1 MALDNLAGIKSIS
14 VPTWLKLLIFVIV
27 LAVLIADLTT
37 VWIAV
42 VKPEHKDW
50 FSVSVQLLG
59 SLVPLLLAI
68 LLVAFSTRGTE
79 AISRKTSQLLLHLAP
94 KTIATSLTWSPEF
107 ETPDK
112 AQWNRVGRGNTHI
125 EVAHRPGDFSCLY
138 RISFPDTHSNPAA
151 MRVLFL
157 VVELKVRQVNMH
169 LCVPRETFEK
179 FCRQSGFEG
188 YEAFR
193 KAFDN
198 TLNGAERAGCKVNPA
213 IYQLPISQGPLQT
226 VVVVY
231 RELTTDFFTDPSEQ
245 LFWVQDMVT
254 MLKGFVEEGLDD
266 SQPVKWF
273 AETVAKSRFTA
284 TASSS

>member
-27 LAVLIADLTT
+27 LAVLIADLIS
-37 VWIAV
+37 VWSAV
-42 VKPEHKDW
+42 VNPLHKDW

-79 AISRKTSQLLLHLAP
+79 AISRKTSQLLLHLVP
-94 KTIATSLTWSPEF
+94 NTVATSLTWSPEF
-107 ETPDK
+107 ETVDQ
-112 AQWNRVGRGNTHI
+112 AQWNRVRRGNTRI
-125 EVAHRPGDFSCLY
+125 EVAHRPGDFSCMY
-138 RISFPDTHSNPAA
+138 RISFPDVHPEPATT
-151 MRVLFL
+151 RVLFL

-169 LCVPRETFEK
+169 LCVPREAFEK
-179 FCRQSGFEG
+179 FCRQTGLAG

-213 IYQLPISQGPLQT
+213 IYQLPVSQDTLQT

-231 RELTTDFFTDPSEQ
+231 RELSTDFFTDPSEQ

-266 SQPVKWF
+266 SQPFKWF
-273 AETVAKSRFTA
+273 SEAAAKSRFTA
-284 TASSS
+284 TAGSN